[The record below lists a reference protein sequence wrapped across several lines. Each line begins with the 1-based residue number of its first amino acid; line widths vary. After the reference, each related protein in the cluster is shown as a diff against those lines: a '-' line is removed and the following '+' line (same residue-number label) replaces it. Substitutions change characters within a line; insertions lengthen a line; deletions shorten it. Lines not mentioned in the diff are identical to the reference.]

1 MSLTLLLRCRSLAET
16 RAYYRDVLGFTVAD
30 TEGKTLT
37 AEKEGGKLI
46 FVDQDFLGTPAL
58 SATIYFTLADAD
70 RYFAEIKDKVDI
82 AWPLQDMPYGSRE
95 FGITDC
101 NGYCLAFQQNM
112 GVHRSHNADLT
123 GATFTDVTLAGSRF
137 DDVNLSEA
145 AFTNVSLAGAAVT
158 DANLTGATIT
168 RSNLTGMTFTDVK
181 LAGGRF
187 EDVNLSQVV
196 FTNVNLAG
204 AATTDAN
211 LSGMTINGV
220 LVSDLIQAYERQ
232 K

>member
-16 RAYYRDVLGFTVAD
+16 RAYYRDILGFAVAD
-30 TEGKTLT
+30 TAGKTLT
-37 AEKEGGKLI
+37 AEKEGGTLI
-46 FVDQDFLGTPAL
+46 FVDQDFLGTPAM

-70 RYFAEIKDKVDI
+70 AYFAVIKDKVAI
-82 AWPLQDMPYGSRE
+82 AWPLQNMPYGTRE

-112 GVHRSHNADLT
+112 SVHRSHNADLT
-123 GATFTDVTLAGSRF
+123 GATFTDVKLAGSRF
-137 DDVNLSEA
+137 EDVSLSQA
-145 AFTNVSLAGAAVT
+145 AFTNVSLAGAV
-158 DANLTGATIT
+158 IT
-168 RSNLTGMTFTDVK
+168 AANLTGMTFTDVK

-187 EDVNLSQVV
+187 EDVNLFQAV

-204 AATTDAN
+204 AAVTDAN
-211 LSGMTINGV
+211 LTGMTINGI
-220 LVSDLIQAYERQ
+220 LVSDLIQAYENRD

>member
-1 MSLTLLLRCRSLAET
+1 MSLTLLLRCRSLTET
-16 RAYYRDVLGFTVAD
+16 RAYYKDVLGFSVAD
-30 TEGKTLT
+30 TAGKTLT

-70 RYFAEIKDKVDI
+70 AYFGQIKDKVDI
-82 AWPLQDMPYGSRE
+82 AWPLQNMPYGSRE
-95 FGITDC
+95 FGINDC

-123 GATFTDVTLAGSRF
+123 GATFTDVKLAGSRF
-137 DDVNLSEA
+137 EDVSLYQA
-145 AFTNVSLAGAAVT
+145 VFTNVNLAEAAVT
-158 DANLTGATIT
+158 DANLM
-168 RSNLTGMTFTDVK
+168 GMTFTDVK
-181 LAGGRF
+181 LAGSRF
-187 EDVNLSQVV
+187 EDVNLHQAV

-204 AATTDAN
+204 AAITDAN
-211 LSGMTINGV
+211 LSGMTINGI
-220 LVSDLIQAYERQ
+220 LVSDLIQAYQSQ